1 LGDNDPLSHCFF
13 PNSEA
18 TVKLLGLLL
27 LAIVLSMLLIEGVLR
42 WTIGLGKPPLYQGDP
57 EIGYLLVPN
66 QTTRRMGNQIAINQ
80 FSMRS
85 DPITIKRPDGVVRV
99 FLIGDSLVNGAWWT
113 DQSATLSALMQ
124 RQINLSLGKSVQ
136 VLNASAN
143 SWGPRNQLAYLKR
156 FGLFESQVL
165 VLLINTDDLFAT
177 APTALPVGRDRN
189 YPDKLPPTA
198 ISELLSNRLT
208 RPRPI
213 PGMEKVMAEPGDRV
227 GNNLAAIEAINAI
240 ARQGGAQFILGF
252 TPLKREADGTQM
264 RDYEKKARQRLED
277 WTKQNNINLID
288 FLPTFQHRTAEIYR
302 DHIHLSPK
310 GNQQVSQSLSEAVL
324 SELDPKQP

>member
-1 LGDNDPLSHCFF
+1 LLFFLS
-13 PNSEA
+13 SEA

-27 LAIVLSMLLIEGVLR
+27 FAIVLALLLIEGVLR

-57 EIGYLLVPN
+57 EIGYLLAPN
-66 QTTRRMGNQIAINQ
+66 QTTRRMGNQISINQ

-85 DPITIKRPDGVVRV
+85 DPITVKRPDGVVRV

-124 RQINLSLGKSVQ
+124 KQISQSLGQSVE

-189 YPDKLPPTA
+189 YPNKLPSTA
-198 ISELLSNRLT
+198 ISELLSNQLT
-208 RPRPI
+208 RPQPI
-213 PGMEKVMAEPGDRV
+213 PGMAEVMAEPGDRV

-240 ARQGGAQFILGF
+240 ARQGNARFILGF

-264 RDYEKKARQRLED
+264 RDYEKKARQRLQD
-277 WTKQNNINLID
+277 WAKQQNILLID
-288 FLPTFQHRTAEIYR
+288 FLPFFQEHTRDLYR
-302 DHIHLSPK
+302 DHIHLSPQ
-310 GNQQVSQSLSEAVL
+310 GNQQVSQSLSDAVL
-324 SELDPKQP
+324 QQLTQEQL